1 MIKQLEEKQL
11 GLQNLI
17 NDLISENQTMALKQV
32 KKLEQLESNIEH
44 KIKMSIPQAATKDT
58 NETTDI
64 TQLQKVESELRAS
77 IDNVNEK
84 MIKDINRLDR
94 KIDE

>member
-11 GLQNLI
+11 GLQNSI

-58 NETTDI
+58 SETTDI